1 MLIEAGCHV
10 EGRIRVAIMN
20 VEPDDAPPLMS
31 RDGQSAIIDAI
42 EKGDVPAVVAVV
54 DEHMAAAAEH
64 FAEAR
69 DAS

>member
-1 MLIEAGCHV
+1 MS
-10 EGRIRVAIMN
+10 

-31 RDGQSAIIDAI
+31 RDRQSPIIDAI

-64 FAEAR
+64 VAEAR